1 MSAEAN
7 LAGFYPPMKNQIW
20 DGLKWMPIPVHTVSG
35 KEDYLLRQSKYC
47 PRYDYELQKLLTSA
61 PFERIN
67 KENAKLYAYLSENA
81 GDEISSLKDVE
92 HLYDILY
99 IEVYIL
105 DLLIYMIISLF
116 YLLIYK
122 KIPIYDR
129 MRKKFDVLLFRIYT
143 TKPCRNGRNRY
154 FQRN

>member
-20 DGLKWMPIPVHTVSG
+20 DDLKWMPIPVHTVSG

-61 PFERIN
+61 QFVRIN
-67 KENAKLYAYLSENA
+67 KENTKLYAYLSEKA

-99 IEVYIL
+99 IEVYI
-105 DLLIYMIISLF
+105 YIS
-116 YLLIYK
+116 
-122 KIPIYDR
+122 
-129 MRKKFDVLLFRIYT
+129 
-143 TKPCRNGRNRY
+143 
-154 FQRN
+154 